1 MRKYGAHSYSG
12 DRHLGRVDVGSSHV
26 TVVLNRSSAP
36 VVALILE
43 RTVDP
48 VSGAVTALL
57 LDRLVVPH
65 HTDAVGGW
73 FVRGAYVTELTR
85 AEPALSRS

>member
-1 MRKYGAHSYSG
+1 MRKYGAHFYSG
-12 DRHLGRVDVGSSHV
+12 DRHVGRVDVGSSHV
-26 TVVLNRSSAP
+26 TVMLNRSSAP

-65 HTDAVGGW
+65 HTDTVGGW
-73 FVRGAYVTELTR
+73 FVRGAYVSELTR
-85 AEPALSRS
+85 AEPVLSRS